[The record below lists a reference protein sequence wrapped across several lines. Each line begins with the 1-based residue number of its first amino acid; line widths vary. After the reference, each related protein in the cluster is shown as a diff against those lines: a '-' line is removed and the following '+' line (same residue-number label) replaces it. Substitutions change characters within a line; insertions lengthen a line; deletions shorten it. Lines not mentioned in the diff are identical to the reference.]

1 LKWSPT
7 VSIEQGIKN
16 LLDNIDYWSEAPV
29 WDPDSISIATKK
41 WFEYLG

>member
-29 WDPDSISIATKK
+29 WDAHSISIATKK